1 MYGGTWKESGSGGGV
16 VQGEL
21 VQMEEGWMGGRKDGL
36 SVRGLEE

>member
-1 MYGGTWKESGSGGGV
+1 MGVLGRRADREGGV

>member
-1 MYGGTWKESGSGGGV
+1 